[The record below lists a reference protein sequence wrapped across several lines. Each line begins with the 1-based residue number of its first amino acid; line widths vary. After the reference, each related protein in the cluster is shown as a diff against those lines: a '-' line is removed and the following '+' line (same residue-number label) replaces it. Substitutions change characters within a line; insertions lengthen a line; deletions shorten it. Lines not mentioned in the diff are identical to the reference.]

1 VSVAGDAALRRRRLE
16 TGTDRDRKH
25 LHLNTLR
32 ESVSPG
38 VTNLFAAASNV
49 VCGTEYEVSWPYL
62 QGEHMKT
69 AVANEHEQGWDF
81 ERAAMPYVDSLYN
94 TAYRMTRNS
103 EDAEDLVQE
112 TYLKAYKYYD
122 KFEEGTNFKAWLFK
136 IMKNTF
142 INNYRKKK
150 LTPHKIDFSEIEE
163 SYERVIQKNAP
174 DLIKDPETDIFQDMM
189 DEDVKRALDSLP
201 HDYKMVVLLAD
212 IEGFSYKE
220 IAEIL
225 DCPVGTVMSRLYRG
239 RKMLERTLLEYARKY
254 GYIRGEAE
262 PAKMRSRKDEAKPR
276 KKKDAADEETEVQE
290 PEENEEEVLFAG
302 ADEEDFEFEVEEDE
316 EEKFEVE

>member
-1 VSVAGDAALRRRRLE
+1 
-16 TGTDRDRKH
+16 
-25 LHLNTLR
+25 
-32 ESVSPG
+32 
-38 VTNLFAAASNV
+38 
-49 VCGTEYEVSWPYL
+49 
-62 QGEHMKT
+62 
-69 AVANEHEQGWDF
+69 
-81 ERAAMPYVDSLYN
+81 MPYVDSLYN

-212 IEGFSYKE
+212 LEGFSYKE

-254 GYIRGEAE
+254 GYIRSGE
-262 PAKMRSRKDEAKPR
+262 PAKMRSRKDEV
-276 KKKDAADEETEVQE
+276 KKKK
-290 PEENEEEVLFAG
+290 PEAGQPEEEVEEKEPSED
-302 ADEEDFEFEVEEDE
+302 DELALLAVEGEDFEFELDE
-316 EEKFEVE
+316 EVEPEEEFDLE